1 MDQLSKQ
8 EVAGLIKEGRIA
20 KGYTQ
25 QELADLAKI
34 SLRSVQRIE
43 NGEVLPRQYTLR
55 VLAEHLEI
63 TLKPPVREGGRARE
77 NMPHDA
83 PATDAIAGN
92 GATGLPQSAGLSK
105 TRKWILTVASGTLL
119 LLLTGAFL
127 SQSAHFP
134 ETDFE
139 GFLLWSGVIGVYAI
153 ALFRIWK

>member
-1 MDQLSKQ
+1 MDPFSKH
-8 EVAGLIKEGRIA
+8 EVAGLIKEGRAA

-63 TLKPPVREGGRARE
+63 KLKPTVRE
-77 NMPHDA
+77 
-83 PATDAIAGN
+83 AGQ
-92 GATGLPQSAGLSK
+92 ATGSPKKAGLSK
-105 TRKWILTVASGTLL
+105 TRKWILTVASGILL

-139 GFLLWSGVIGVYAI
+139 RLLLWSGVVGVYAI